1 GYSDSLVASL
11 AGTSAYLNTPQ
22 GRQTLAFATPKPAPT
37 PVSVFPKGPLPLNAG
52 EQLMLQ
58 FTTRNAT
65 PMPENLTLRLQDLG
79 ILPPASKQTFSLENT
94 KPDSL
99 VNNDITHVAPPASE
113 ATPFDS
119 SKKTKTTRS
128 PYANYPDQAT
138 TPAGT
143 NTNPDFIYM
152 NGTFIPTVNGPGGR
166 YPITAKPAELA
177 QLYQD
182 GQIPKKAFDNA
193 MASKFQAREYA
204 LSVYARESMGGSYTS
219 SILQNNYLMNE
230 IDTPQVQYEYAL
242 AVSNG
247 DKGAQA
253 YLKSVIDGNP
263 TSNFFHTLGNI
274 DLGLFSTTYRLGYE
288 LAADPTPTRAVVLGI
303 AVAPVPKP
311 VNTLISRIFT
321 GTKNLFGAAKG
332 TLGSLLE
339 RAPGRTY
346 MTKLFHTP
354 TTREQ
359 LTSTR
364 SVIRPITT
372 AVTETIP
379 KTWTPNEQNVIRQP
393 GEIIGKSA
401 VKESP
406 GFRGHL
412 EEVRQGG
419 LTRFEEVGKRTGWT
433 KEQTIDKSYET
444 AANGIEIEGYA
455 YGDRRAFVKYYETL
469 DGKLEPVVVLTES
482 DGITVFNILSEDS
495 TRVVKKIANGE
506 WKWSVLV
513 KN

>member
-1 GYSDSLVASL
+1 MFPNPADIERMRAYSQWKQSGSTIVRHDNGTQQPRYYDTLLLKNGIASL
-11 AGTSAYLNTPQ
+11 GQQESNTA
-22 GRQTLAFATPKPAPT
+22 R
-37 PVSVFPKGPLPLNAG
+37 
-52 EQLMLQ
+52 
-58 FTTRNAT
+58 
-65 PMPENLTLRLQDLG
+65 LTLDTTKV
-79 ILPPASKQTFSLENT
+79 PDPFSLRGTYFSDTSGTPGALYFNKNT
-94 KPDSL
+94 TPEITDKNGKLSL
-99 VNNDITHVAPPASE
+99 DKLAL
-113 ATPFDS
+113 S
-119 SKKTKTTRS
+119 SSLALAKLDTQTTKTLDEYRLYLETQPEQEQPPTKTNRS
-128 PYANYPDQAT
+128 PYANYPDQNHERYPHATYPDQAT

-219 SILQNNYLMNE
+219 SILQDNYLMNE

-242 AVSNG
+242 AVSSG

-253 YLKSVIDGNP
+253 HLKSVIDGNP
-263 TSNFFHTLGNI
+263 ASVFFHTLGNI

-433 KEQTIDKSYET
+433 
-444 AANGIEIEGYA
+444 
-455 YGDRRAFVKYYETL
+455 
-469 DGKLEPVVVLTES
+469 
-482 DGITVFNILSEDS
+482 
-495 TRVVKKIANGE
+495 
-506 WKWSVLV
+506 
-513 KN
+513 